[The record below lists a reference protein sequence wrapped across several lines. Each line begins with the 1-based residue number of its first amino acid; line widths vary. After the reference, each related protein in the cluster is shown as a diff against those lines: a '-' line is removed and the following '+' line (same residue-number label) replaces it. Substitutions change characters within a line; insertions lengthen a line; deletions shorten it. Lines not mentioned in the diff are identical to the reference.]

1 MTGFTSS
8 LLDRGAAERAVAMAL
23 PMIRTAIENGSAGDS
38 GFFYL
43 VVMKPGS
50 SPASSSFEDAILYEH
65 AVGERERWDADYRGF
80 ALAKARI
87 AWRTGVDSHIVQ
99 EQRPYLLEA
108 GDTLLW
114 GSVAMDGIVVA
125 ASGAEAW
132 YDEAYAGAVALCLR
146 AEAKAAIA
154 RRRGRSL
161 FLDAGN
167 AAAKAEGS
175 AGMR

>member
-8 LLDRGAAERAVAMAL
+8 LLDRDAAERAVAMAL
-23 PMIRTAIENGSAGDS
+23 PMIRTAIDDKSAGES

-50 SPASSSFEDAILYEH
+50 SPANARFEDAILYEH
-65 AVGERERWDADYRGF
+65 AVGDLERWDADYRGF

-87 AWRTGVDSHIVQ
+87 AWRTGIDSHIVQ

-108 GDTLLW
+108 GDTVLW

-125 ASGAEAW
+125 ASGADAW
-132 YDEAYAGAVALCLR
+132 YDEAFAGAVALCMR
-146 AEAKAAIA
+146 AQAKAAIA
-154 RRRGRSL
+154 STRGKAL
-161 FLDAGN
+161 FLDTG
-167 AAAKAEGS
+167 KQG
-175 AGMR
+175 

>member
-1 MTGFTSS
+1 MTGFISH
-8 LLDRGAAERAVAMAL
+8 LLDRDAAERAVAMAL
-23 PMIRTAIENGSAGDS
+23 PMIRTAIENRSAGES

-50 SPASSSFEDAILYEH
+50 GPADSSFEDAILYEH

-87 AWRTGVDSHIVQ
+87 AWRTGIDSHIVQ

-108 GDTLLW
+108 GDTVLW
-114 GSVAMDGIVVA
+114 GSVALDGIVVA
-125 ASGAEAW
+125 ASGADAW
-132 YDEAYAGAVALCLR
+132 YDEAFAGAVALCLR

-154 RRRGRSL
+154 RERSRSL
-161 FLDAGN
+161 FLDPGRQ
-167 AAAKAEGS
+167 G
-175 AGMR
+175 

>member
-1 MTGFTSS
+1 MTGFTSC
-8 LLDRGAAERAVAMAL
+8 LLGRDAAERAVRMAL
-23 PMIRTAIENGSAGDS
+23 PMIRTAIDDRSAGES

-50 SPASSSFEDAILYEH
+50 SPASSSFEDAILYEY

-87 AWRTGVDSHIVQ
+87 AWRTGIDSHIVQ

-108 GDTLLW
+108 GDTVLW

-125 ASGAEAW
+125 ASGADAW
-132 YDEAYAGAVALCLR
+132 YDEAFAGAVALCLR
-146 AEAKAAIA
+146 AQAKAAIA
-154 RRRGRSL
+154 RERGRSL
-161 FLDAGN
+161 FLDTG
-167 AAAKAEGS
+167 GQ
-175 AGMR
+175 G

>member
-1 MTGFTSS
+1 MTGFASC
-8 LLDRGAAERAVAMAL
+8 LLGRDAAERAVAMAL
-23 PMIRTAIENGSAGDS
+23 PMIRTAIDNRSAGES

-65 AVGERERWDADYRGF
+65 AVGDRKRWDADYRGF

-87 AWRTGVDSHIVQ
+87 AWRTGIDSHIVQ
-99 EQRPYLLEA
+99 EQRPWMLEA
-108 GDTLLW
+108 GDTVLW

-125 ASGAEAW
+125 ASGADAW
-132 YDEAYAGAVALCLR
+132 YDEAFAGAVALCLR

-154 RRRGRSL
+154 RERGRTL
-161 FLDAGN
+161 FLESG
-167 AAAKAEGS
+167 GQ
-175 AGMR
+175 G

>member
-1 MTGFTSS
+1 MTEFSS
-8 LLDRGAAERAVAMAL
+8 CLLDRAAAERAVAMAL
-23 PMIRTAIENGSAGDS
+23 PMIRTAIDNRSAGES

-50 SPASSSFEDAILYEH
+50 SPADTGFDDAILYEH
-65 AVGERERWDADYRGF
+65 AVGDRERWDADYRGF

-87 AWRTGVDSHIVQ
+87 AWRTGMDSHIVQ

-108 GDTLLW
+108 GDTVLW

-125 ASGAEAW
+125 ASGADAW
-132 YDEAYAGAVALCLR
+132 WDEAFAGAVALCLR

-154 RRRGRSL
+154 RERSRSL
-161 FLDAGN
+161 FLDTGRQA
-167 AAAKAEGS
+167 
-175 AGMR
+175 

>member
-1 MTGFTSS
+1 MTGFASC
-8 LLDRGAAERAVAMAL
+8 LLGRDAAERAVAMVL
-23 PMIRTAIENGSAGDS
+23 PMIRTAIENRSAGES

-50 SPASSSFEDAILYEH
+50 SPDSSGFEDAILYEH
-65 AVGERERWDADYRGF
+65 AVGDPERWDADYRGF

-87 AWRTGVDSHIVQ
+87 AWRTGIDSHIVQ

-108 GDTLLW
+108 GDTVLW

-125 ASGAEAW
+125 ASGADAW
-132 YDEAYAGAVALCLR
+132 YDEAFAGAVALCLR

-154 RRRGRSL
+154 RKRGRTL
-161 FLDAGN
+161 FLESG
-167 AAAKAEGS
+167 GQ
-175 AGMR
+175 G

>member
-1 MTGFTSS
+1 MTGFASC
-8 LLDRGAAERAVAMAL
+8 LLGRDAAERAVAMAL
-23 PMIRTAIENGSAGDS
+23 PMIRTAIDNRSAGES

-65 AVGERERWDADYRGF
+65 AVGDRERWDADYRGF

-87 AWRTGVDSHIVQ
+87 AWRTGIDSHIVQ

-108 GDTLLW
+108 GDTVLW

-125 ASGAEAW
+125 ASGADAW
-132 YDEAYAGAVALCLR
+132 YDEAFAGAVALCLR

-154 RRRGRSL
+154 RERGRTL
-161 FLDAGN
+161 FLESG
-167 AAAKAEGS
+167 GQS
-175 AGMR
+175 

>member
-1 MTGFTSS
+1 MTRFTSS

-23 PMIRTAIENGSAGDS
+23 PMIRTAIDNRSAGDS

-65 AVGERERWDADYRGF
+65 AVGDQERWDADYRGF

-87 AWRTGVDSHIVQ
+87 AWRTGIDSHIVQ

-114 GSVAMDGIVVA
+114 GSVAMDGLVVA
-125 ASGAEAW
+125 ASGADAW
-132 YDEAYAGAVALCLR
+132 YDEAYAGAVALCMR
-146 AEAKAAIA
+146 AQAKAAIA
-154 RRRGRSL
+154 RQRGRTL
-161 FLDAGN
+161 FLDMGDAG
-167 AAAKAEGS
+167 GD
-175 AGMR
+175 G

>member
-1 MTGFTSS
+1 MTEFSS
-8 LLDRGAAERAVAMAL
+8 CLLDRAAAERAVGMAL
-23 PMIRTAIENGSAGDS
+23 PMIRTAIDNRSAGES

-50 SPASSSFEDAILYEH
+50 SPADTGFDDAILYEH
-65 AVGERERWDADYRGF
+65 AVGDRERWDADYRGF

-87 AWRTGVDSHIVQ
+87 AWRTGMDSHIVQ

-108 GDTLLW
+108 GDTVLW

-125 ASGAEAW
+125 ASGADAW
-132 YDEAYAGAVALCLR
+132 WDEAFSGAVALCLR

-154 RRRGRSL
+154 RERSRSL
-161 FLDAGN
+161 FLDTGRQA
-167 AAAKAEGS
+167 
-175 AGMR
+175 

>member
-1 MTGFTSS
+1 MTGFTSC
-8 LLDRGAAERAVAMAL
+8 LVGRDAAERAVRMAL
-23 PMIRTAIENGSAGDS
+23 PMIRTAIDDRSAGES

-80 ALAKARI
+80 ALAKARV
-87 AWRTGVDSHIVQ
+87 AWRTGIDSHIVQ

-108 GDTLLW
+108 GDTVLW

-125 ASGAEAW
+125 ASGADAW
-132 YDEAYAGAVALCLR
+132 YDEAFAGAVALCLR
-146 AEAKAAIA
+146 AQAKAAIA
-154 RRRGRSL
+154 RERGRSL
-161 FLDAGN
+161 FLDTG
-167 AAAKAEGS
+167 GQ
-175 AGMR
+175 G

>member
-1 MTGFTSS
+1 MTVFSS
-8 LLDRGAAERAVAMAL
+8 CLLDRAAAERAVAMAL
-23 PMIRTAIENGSAGDS
+23 PMIRTAIDNRSAGES

-50 SPASSSFEDAILYEH
+50 SPANTGFDDAILYEH
-65 AVGERERWDADYRGF
+65 AVGDRERWDADYRGF

-87 AWRTGVDSHIVQ
+87 AWRTGMDSHIVQ

-108 GDTLLW
+108 GDTVLW

-125 ASGAEAW
+125 ASGADAW
-132 YDEAYAGAVALCLR
+132 WDEAFAGAVALCLR

-154 RRRGRSL
+154 RERSRSL
-161 FLDAGN
+161 FLDTGRQA
-167 AAAKAEGS
+167 
-175 AGMR
+175 

>member
-1 MTGFTSS
+1 MTGFTSC
-8 LLDRGAAERAVAMAL
+8 LLGRDAAERAVNMAL
-23 PMIRTAIENGSAGDS
+23 PMIRAAIDDKSAGES

-87 AWRTGVDSHIVQ
+87 AWRTGIDSHIVQ

-108 GDTLLW
+108 GDSVLW
-114 GSVAMDGIVVA
+114 GSVAIDGIVVA
-125 ASGAEAW
+125 ASGADAW
-132 YDEAYAGAVALCLR
+132 YDEAFAGAVALCLR
-146 AEAKAAIA
+146 AQAKAAIA
-154 RRRGRSL
+154 RERGRSL
-161 FLDAGN
+161 FLDAGG
-167 AAAKAEGS
+167 EG
-175 AGMR
+175 

>member
-1 MTGFTSS
+1 MTGFASC
-8 LLDRGAAERAVAMAL
+8 LLGRDAAERAVAMAL
-23 PMIRTAIENGSAGDS
+23 PMIRTAIDNRSAGES

-65 AVGERERWDADYRGF
+65 AVGDRERWDADYRGF

-87 AWRTGVDSHIVQ
+87 AWRTGIDSHIVQ

-108 GDTLLW
+108 GDTVLW

-125 ASGAEAW
+125 ASGADAW
-132 YDEAYAGAVALCLR
+132 YDEAFAGAIALCLR

-154 RRRGRSL
+154 RERGRTL
-161 FLDAGN
+161 FLESG
-167 AAAKAEGS
+167 GQ
-175 AGMR
+175 G

>member
-1 MTGFTSS
+1 MTGFTSC
-8 LLDRGAAERAVAMAL
+8 LVGRDAAERAVRMAL
-23 PMIRTAIENGSAGDS
+23 PMIRTAIDDRSAGES

-87 AWRTGVDSHIVQ
+87 AWRTGIDSHIVQ

-108 GDTLLW
+108 GDTVLW

-125 ASGAEAW
+125 ASGADAW
-132 YDEAYAGAVALCLR
+132 YDEAFAGAVALCLR
-146 AEAKAAIA
+146 AQAKAAIA
-154 RRRGRSL
+154 RERGRSL
-161 FLDAGN
+161 FLDTG
-167 AAAKAEGS
+167 GQ
-175 AGMR
+175 G

>member
-1 MTGFTSS
+1 MTKFSS
-8 LLDRGAAERAVAMAL
+8 CLLDRAAAERAVAMAL
-23 PMIRTAIENGSAGDS
+23 PMIRTAIDSRSAGES

-50 SPASSSFEDAILYEH
+50 SPADTGFDDAILYEH
-65 AVGERERWDADYRGF
+65 AVGDRERWDADYRGF

-87 AWRTGVDSHIVQ
+87 AWRTGMDSHMVQ

-108 GDTLLW
+108 GDTVLW

-125 ASGAEAW
+125 ASGADAW
-132 YDEAYAGAVALCLR
+132 WDEAFAGAVALCLR

-154 RRRGRSL
+154 RERSRSL
-161 FLDAGN
+161 FLDTGRQA
-167 AAAKAEGS
+167 
-175 AGMR
+175 

>member
-1 MTGFTSS
+1 MTGFTSC
-8 LLDRGAAERAVAMAL
+8 LLGRDAAERAVNMAL
-23 PMIRTAIENGSAGDS
+23 PMIRAAIDDKSAGES

-87 AWRTGVDSHIVQ
+87 AWRTGIDSHIVQ

-108 GDTLLW
+108 GDTVLW
-114 GSVAMDGIVVA
+114 GSVAIDGIVVA
-125 ASGAEAW
+125 ASGADAW
-132 YDEAYAGAVALCLR
+132 YDEAFAGAVALCLR
-146 AEAKAAIA
+146 AQAKAAIA
-154 RRRGRSL
+154 RERGRSL
-161 FLDAGN
+161 FLDAGG
-167 AAAKAEGS
+167 EG
-175 AGMR
+175 

>member
-1 MTGFTSS
+1 MTKFSS
-8 LLDRGAAERAVAMAL
+8 CLLDRAAAERAVAMAL
-23 PMIRTAIENGSAGDS
+23 PMIRTAIDNRSAGES

-50 SPASSSFEDAILYEH
+50 SPADTGFDDAILYEH
-65 AVGERERWDADYRGF
+65 AVGDRERWDADYRGF

-87 AWRTGVDSHIVQ
+87 AWRTGMDSHIVQ

-108 GDTLLW
+108 GDTVLW

-125 ASGAEAW
+125 ASGADAW
-132 YDEAYAGAVALCLR
+132 WDEAFAGAVALCLR

-154 RRRGRSL
+154 RERSRSL
-161 FLDAGN
+161 FLDTGRQA
-167 AAAKAEGS
+167 
-175 AGMR
+175 

>member
-1 MTGFTSS
+1 MTGFASC
-8 LLDRGAAERAVAMAL
+8 LLGRDAAERAVAMAL
-23 PMIRTAIENGSAGDS
+23 PMIRTAIDNRSAGES

-65 AVGERERWDADYRGF
+65 AVGDRERWDADYRGF

-87 AWRTGVDSHIVQ
+87 AWRTGIDSHIVQ
-99 EQRPYLLEA
+99 EQCPYLLEA
-108 GDTLLW
+108 GDTVLW

-125 ASGAEAW
+125 ASGADAW
-132 YDEAYAGAVALCLR
+132 YDEAFAGAVALCLR

-154 RRRGRSL
+154 RERGRTL
-161 FLDAGN
+161 FLESG
-167 AAAKAEGS
+167 GQ
-175 AGMR
+175 G

>member
-1 MTGFTSS
+1 MTGFASC
-8 LLDRGAAERAVAMAL
+8 LLNRDAAERAVAMAL
-23 PMIRTAIENGSAGDS
+23 PMIRTAIENRSAGES

-50 SPASSSFEDAILYEH
+50 SPANSRFEDAILYEH
-65 AVGERERWDADYRGF
+65 AVGDRERWDADYRGF

-87 AWRTGVDSHIVQ
+87 AWRTGIDSHIVQ

-108 GDTLLW
+108 GDTVLW

-125 ASGAEAW
+125 ASGADAW
-132 YDEAYAGAVALCLR
+132 YDEAFAGAVALCMR

-154 RRRGRSL
+154 RERGKSL
-161 FLDAGN
+161 FLDT
-167 AAAKAEGS
+167 GS
-175 AGMR
+175 QG